1 MSILDKILGK
11 FGGEKARAKKRA
23 ASVIAPREHA
33 TYYAKDAEAVLA
45 EFKTDDM
52 TGLSSEEAQRRQV
65 ELGLNELPKVKRSIY
80 KLYFAPVLENT
91 IIVIFL
97 LAATLMLVIS
107 VFINKSLVSPL
118 INFFVILLN
127 AGIAVIQQ
135 IRAQKSL
142 ESLKR
147 LSKNVCTVIRG
158 GIKISVDSVNVVP
171 GDILDL
177 QEGDRIVAD
186 ARVVSDASF
195 FVNESAITGESQP
208 VQKTSAPLPDKIS
221 ISRIHGIKNCVFS
234 GTFVTKGNARAVVFA
249 TGINT
254 EIGYISK
261 NLNQVTAEQE
271 IPLKAK
277 INKFANWLAI
287 FVGIMFVAIWIYVLV
302 IMGMN
307 GTITNSTSFW
317 WRLVN
322 SIELALKFVP
332 INIVLLST
340 IILITG
346 VVAIAA
352 KGVITRKLTA
362 IEALGR
368 ASVVCT
374 DKTGTL
380 TKNAMTVQKVWATDR
395 LFDVTGLGY
404 SKEGAVLLGDHVV
417 NKDDYK
423 SLKKLVVAGLLDNNA
438 EVVEEDFKVA
448 RKGEH
453 VQLVRKVIGDP
464 MEGALDVLGEKLK
477 IYESEML
484 KHLKFIKEFP
494 FDSDLKRMT
503 KIWSSTSS
511 KIKHEWMAFI
521 KGATELIL
529 DRSTS
534 IMEDE
539 EEHAPLDGRR
549 KKRIKDEVEK
559 WASKGFRTLGIA
571 WKDLKALPEG
581 REYTRDEVETDI
593 TFLGFV
599 VIQDPPREGVRDAVL
614 ACERAGVTVV
624 MITGDSRETGA
635 AIGRELGIYDP
646 GEVII
651 EGKDIHDLDDETFM
665 KTAVFARVSPN
676 DKQVIVKRY
685 QDKGKTVAMTGDG
698 VNDALA
704 LGLADVGLA
713 MGLTGTDVAKEAAD
727 MIISDDS
734 FNTIELGIKEGRG
747 LFAKIRTMIFF
758 YIFVNVAE
766 AIVLISTAFVNI
778 DFRLFDTGLQINL
791 IYVLPHT
798 FPPLGLTFDRT
809 SLDVMQEKPR
819 NTEEIF
825 SKNVLYMLIIL
836 IAYMVFVLTIVS
848 LPIINAFNGQ
858 STLVETLNLSTDPS
872 TRNIL
877 TRDLNIALEK
887 PRTIAFCVIFISE
900 TVVAYSIRRPN
911 IPVWKSFRK
920 DMSPTLIFFTILIF
934 LGMLGVVYAIPLLPG
949 WNEGTITYDEHGIA
963 KVSLGFYVQML
974 NGEDWVLVLA
984 LSLPII
990 PLIEVYKCYVR
1001 SVKKQYI

>member
-1 MSILDKILGK
+1 MSFFKNLLGK
-11 FGGEKARAKKRA
+11 FSEDKARAKARA
-23 ASVIAPREHA
+23 ASVIPPREHA
-33 TYYAKDAEAVLA
+33 AYYMKDVETVLA
-45 EFKTDDM
+45 EFNTDDM
-52 TGLSSEEAQRRQV
+52 TGISSEEAQTRLV
-65 ELGLNELPKVKRSIY
+65 ERGRNELPTVKRSIY
-80 KLYFAPVLENT
+80 KLYFAPILENT

-97 LAATLMLVIS
+97 IAATLMVVIT
-107 VFINKSLVSPL
+107 SLIGKVTASPF

-127 AGIAVIQQ
+127 AGIAVVQQ

-158 GIKISVDSVNVVP
+158 GIKISIDSAKVVP

-186 ARVVSDASF
+186 ARVVSEASF
-195 FVNESAITGESQP
+195 FINESSITGESLP
-208 VQKTSAPLPDKIS
+208 VQKTAATLAEGVTITG
-221 ISRIHGIKNCVFS
+221 IHGIKNCVYS

-249 TGINT
+249 TGSQT
-254 EIGYISK
+254 EMGYISK

-271 IPLKAK
+271 IPLKGK

-287 FVGIMFVAIWIYVLV
+287 FVAIMFVAIWVYVL
-302 IMGMN
+302 ITMGIN
-307 GTITNSTSFW
+307 GWFTTQNFW
-317 WRLVN
+317 FRLVN

-362 IEALGR
+362 VEALGR

-380 TKNAMTVQKVWATDR
+380 TQNAMTVQKVWANER

-404 SKEGAVLLGDHVV
+404 SKDGAVLLKDHVV

-423 SLKKLVVAGLLDNNA
+423 SLKKLVIAGLLDNNA

-453 VQLVRKVIGDP
+453 MQLVRKVIGDP

-477 IYESEML
+477 VYESEML

-494 FDSDLKRMT
+494 FDSELKRMS
-503 KIWSSTSS
+503 KVWASTSTR
-511 KIKHEWMAFI
+511 IKHEWMAFI
-521 KGATELIL
+521 KGAPEIIL
-529 DRSTS
+529 DRCTS
-534 IMEDE
+534 IMEDD
-539 EEHAPLDGRR
+539 EEHALLDS
-549 KKRIKDEVEK
+549 KRVHHIKDEVHN

-571 WKDLKALPEG
+571 WKDLNALPEG
-581 REYTRDEVETDI
+581 REYSRDDVETDL

-624 MITGDSRETGA
+624 MITGDSKDTGA
-635 AIGRELGIYDP
+635 AIGRELGIYDD
-646 GEVII
+646 GEVVV
-651 EGKDIHDLDDETFM
+651 EGKDIPNLDDKTFFN
-665 KTAVFARVSPN
+665 TAVFSRVSPN
-676 DKQVIVKRY
+676 DKQVIIKRY
-685 QDKGKTVAMTGDG
+685 QDHGKTVAMTGDG

-734 FNTIELGIKEGRG
+734 FNTIELGIREGRG

-758 YIFVNVAE
+758 YIFVNIAE
-766 AIVLISTAFVNI
+766 AIVLISTSFINI
-778 DFRLFDTGLQINL
+778 DFRLFDTGMQINL

-809 SLDVMQEKPR
+809 SSDIMKEKPR
-819 NTEEIF
+819 DAEEIF
-825 SKNVLYMLIIL
+825 SKNVFYMLLICIIYL
-836 IAYMVFVLTIVS
+836 IIVLFIAST
-848 LPIINAFNGQ
+848 PIIIAFQGQ
-858 STLVETLNLSTDPS
+858 TDLISMLNQNPTTTVILPS
-872 TRNIL
+872 GL
-877 TRDLNIALEK
+877 TPKEQLNMALAHA
-887 PRTIAFCVIFISE
+887 RTIAFCVIFITE
-900 TVVAYSIRRPN
+900 TVVVFSIRRPN

-920 DMSPTLIFFTILIF
+920 DMSPTLMFFTVLTF
-934 LGMLGVVYAIPLLPG
+934 LGMFAVVYAIPIFLQT
-949 WNEGTITYDEHGIA
+949 WNADYFFVEI
-963 KVSLGFYVQML
+963 L
-974 NGEDWVLVLA
+974 NGADWGIVLG

-990 PLIEVYKCYVR
+990 AVVEFYKWYIR

>member
-1 MSILDKILGK
+1 MSFSKNILGK
-11 FGGEKARAKKRA
+11 LGGGKNQAESRE
-23 ASVIAPREHA
+23 ASVIPPHEHA
-33 TYYAKDAEAVLA
+33 TYYAKDAEAVLK
-45 EFKTDDM
+45 EFQTDDM
-52 TGLSSEEAQRRQV
+52 TGISSDEAVRRQ
-65 ELGLNELPKVKRSIY
+65 EQLGLNELPKVKRSIY

-97 LAATLMLVIS
+97 IAAGFMVVVS
-107 VFINKSLVSPL
+107 VFINKSLTSPL
-118 INFFVILLN
+118 INFVVILLN
-127 AGIAVIQQ
+127 AGIAIVQQ
-135 IRAQKSL
+135 LRAQKSL
-142 ESLKR
+142 DSLKR

-158 GIKISVDSVNVVP
+158 GIKISVDSAKVVP

-186 ARVVSDASF
+186 ARVVTEASF
-195 FVNESAITGESQP
+195 FVNESSITGESQP
-208 VQKTSAPLPDKIS
+208 VQKTTAALEENVKITG
-221 ISRIHGIKNCVFS
+221 IHGIKNCVFS

-249 TGINT
+249 TGIHT

-287 FVGIMFVAIWIYVLV
+287 FVAIMFVTLWIYVLIV
-302 IMGMN
+302 MAMIPGSF
-307 GTITNSTSFW
+307 TSTNFW

-322 SIELALKFVP
+322 SVELALKFVP

-346 VVAIAA
+346 VLAIAA

-362 IEALGR
+362 VEALGR

-380 TKNAMTVQKVWATDR
+380 TKNAMTVQKVWANDR

-404 SKEGAVLLGDHVV
+404 SKDGAILFGDHVV

-423 SLKKLVVAGLLDNNA
+423 SLKKLVIAGLLDNNA

-448 RKGEH
+448 RKGEDTR
-453 VQLVRKVIGDP
+453 LVRKVIGDP
-464 MEGALDVLGEKLK
+464 MEGALDVLGEKLR

-484 KHLKFIKEFP
+484 RHLKFIKEFP

-503 KIWSSTSS
+503 KVWSSTNP

-529 DRSTS
+529 GRCTS

-539 EEHAPLDGRR
+539 EEHAPLDDRR
-549 KKRIKDEVEK
+549 VKRIKDEVEK

-581 REYTRDEVETDI
+581 KEYTRDEVETDL

-599 VIQDPPREGVRDAVL
+599 VIQDPPREGVRDAVI

-624 MITGDSRETGA
+624 MITGDSKDTGA
-635 AIGRELGIYDP
+635 AIGRELGIYDE
-646 GEVII
+646 GEMVM
-651 EGKDIHDLDDETFM
+651 EGRDIPDLDDETFFN
-665 KTAVFARVSPN
+665 TAVFARVSPN
-676 DKQVIVKRY
+676 DKQVIIKRY
-685 QDKGKTVAMTGDG
+685 QDKGRTVAMTGDG

-734 FNTIELGIKEGRG
+734 FNTIELGIREGRG

-766 AIVLISTAFVNI
+766 AIVLISTAFVNV

-809 SLDVMQEKPR
+809 SMDVMQEKPR
-819 NTEEIF
+819 NAEEIF
-825 SKNVLYMLIIL
+825 SKNVLFMLVILIVYMVVVLII
-836 IAYMVFVLTIVS
+836 VS
-848 LPIINAFNGQ
+848 VPIIESFLAQTSKVELLN
-858 STLVETLNLSTDPS
+858 STIDPKV
-872 TRNIL
+872 RN
-877 TRDLNIALEK
+877 DLQLEINVAMAH
-887 PRTIAFCVIFISE
+887 PRTIAFCVIFIAE
-900 TVVAYSIRRPN
+900 TVVVFSIRRPN

-920 DMSPTLIFFTILIF
+920 DMSPALIFFVVLTF
-934 LGMLGVVYAIPLLPG
+934 LGMFAVVYVIPLMD
-949 WNEGTITYDEHGIA
+949 WNA
-963 KVSLGFYVQML
+963 KWFFVSPLSGA
-974 NGEDWVLVLA
+974 DWALVLL
-984 LSLPII
+984 LSLPIL
-990 PLIEVYKCYVR
+990 PLVEYYKWHVR
-1001 SVKKQYI
+1001 SVKKEYL

>member
-1 MSILDKILGK
+1 MSFFKNLLGK
-11 FGGEKARAKKRA
+11 FGGEKARANARA
-23 ASVIAPREHA
+23 ASVIPPREHA
-33 TYYAKDAEAVLA
+33 TYYMKDVEAVLA
-45 EFKTDDM
+45 EFNTDDM
-52 TGLSSEEAQRRQV
+52 TGISSDEAAKRLAER
-65 ELGLNELPKVKRSIY
+65 GRNELPTVKRSIY
-80 KLYFAPVLENT
+80 KLYFAPILENT
-91 IIVIFL
+91 IILIFL
-97 LAATLMLVIS
+97 LSAGFMLVVS
-107 VFINKSLVSPL
+107 VFIHKSLVSPL
-118 INFFVILLN
+118 INFVVIVLN
-127 AGIAVIQQ
+127 AGIAIVQQ
-135 IRAQKSL
+135 LRAQKSL
-142 ESLKR
+142 DSLKR

-158 GIKISVDSVNVVP
+158 GIKISVDSAKVVP

-186 ARVVSDASF
+186 ARVVSEASF
-195 FVNESAITGESQP
+195 FINESSITGESLP
-208 VQKTSAPLPDKIS
+208 VQKTAAILAEGVTITG
-221 ISRIHGIKNCVFS
+221 IHGIKNCVYS

-249 TGINT
+249 TGPNT

-261 NLNQVTAEQE
+261 NLSQVTSEQE
-271 IPLKAK
+271 IPLKGK

-287 FVGIMFVAIWIYVLV
+287 FVGIMFVFLWVYVLIV
-302 IMGMN
+302 MTLIPGSF
-307 GTITNSTSFW
+307 TATNFW

-322 SIELALKFVP
+322 TIELALKFVP

-346 VVAIAA
+346 VLAIAA

-380 TKNAMTVQKVWATDR
+380 TQNAMTVQKVWANER

-404 SKEGAVLLGDHVV
+404 SKDGAVLLGDHVV

-423 SLKKLVVAGLLDNNA
+423 SLKKLVIAGLLDNNA

-453 VQLVRKVIGDP
+453 MQLVRKVIGDP

-477 IYESEML
+477 VYESEML
-484 KHLKFIKEFP
+484 RHLKFIKEFP
-494 FDSDLKRMT
+494 FDSELKRMS
-503 KIWSSTSS
+503 KIWSSTNPR
-511 KIKHEWMAFI
+511 IKHEWMAFI
-521 KGATELIL
+521 KGAPEIII
-529 DRSTS
+529 DRCTS

-539 EEHAPLDGRR
+539 DEHAPFDS
-549 KKRIKDEVEK
+549 KRVHHIKDEVHD

-581 REYTRDEVETDI
+581 REYSRDDVETDL

-624 MITGDSRETGA
+624 MITGDSKDTGG
-635 AIGRELGIYDP
+635 AIGRELGIYDE
-646 GEVII
+646 GEQVV
-651 EGKDIHDLDDETFM
+651 EGKEIPSLDDKAFFN
-665 KTAVFARVSPN
+665 TAVFARVSPN
-676 DKQVIVKRY
+676 DKQIIIKRY
-685 QDKGKTVAMTGDG
+685 QDHGKTVAMTGDG

-734 FNTIELGIKEGRG
+734 FNTIELGIREGRG

-766 AIVLISTAFVNI
+766 AIVLISTAFVNV

-809 SLDVMQEKPR
+809 SSDVMNEKPR
-819 NTEEIF
+819 NAEEIF
-825 SKNVLYMLIIL
+825 SKNVLVMLVIL
-836 IAYMVFVLTIVS
+836 IVYMVVVLVIVS
-848 LPIINAFNGQ
+848 VPIISAFQAQGVNVANLNA
-858 STLVETLNLSTDPS
+858 TIDPQM
-872 TRNIL
+872 RNELQKAINVGMA
-877 TRDLNIALEK
+877 R
-887 PRTIAFCVIFISE
+887 PRTVAFCVIFISE
-900 TVVAYSIRRPN
+900 TVVVYSIRRPN

-920 DMSPTLIFFTILIF
+920 DMSPTLLFFTILTF
-934 LGMLGVVYAIPLLPG
+934 LGMLGVVFAVPYIPFLNNYL
-949 WNEGTITYDEHGIA
+949 
-963 KVSLGFYVQML
+963 YVQTL
-974 NGEDWVLVLA
+974 SGEDWTLVLS

-990 PLIEVYKCYVR
+990 AVAEVYKWYVR
-1001 SVKKQYI
+1001 SVKKEII

>member
-1 MSILDKILGK
+1 MTARYRWAKSHDKDK
-11 FGGEKARAKKRA
+11 A
-23 ASVIAPREHA
+23 ASVVAPREHA
-33 TYYAKDAEAVLA
+33 TYYAKDAETVLA
-45 EFKTDDM
+45 EFNTDDM

-65 ELGLNELPKVKRSIY
+65 VYGLNELPKVKRSIY

-91 IIVIFL
+91 IIMIFL
-97 LAATLMLVIS
+97 LAAGFMLVVSLI
-107 VFINKSLVSPL
+107 IQKSIVSPL
-118 INFFVILLN
+118 INFIVIILN
-127 AGIAVIQQ
+127 ACIAIGQQ
-135 IRAQKSL
+135 LRAQKSL

-147 LSKNVCTVIRG
+147 LTKNVCTVIRG
-158 GIKISVDSVNVVP
+158 GIKISVDSTKVVP

-186 ARVVSDASF
+186 ARIVSEASF

-208 VQKTSAPLPDKIS
+208 VQKTSKTLAEGEIIS
-221 ISRIHGIKNCVFS
+221 GIHKIKNCVFS

-249 TGINT
+249 TGIHT
-254 EIGYISK
+254 EIGNISK
-261 NLNQVTAEQE
+261 NLNLVTAEQE
-271 IPLKAK
+271 IPLKGK

-287 FVGIMFVAIWIYVLV
+287 FVAIMFVALLIYVLIV
-302 IMGMN
+302 MA
-307 GTITNSTSFW
+307 TIPGSFTPTNFW
-317 WRLVN
+317 WRFVN
-322 SIELALKFVP
+322 TVELALKFVP

-346 VVAIAA
+346 VLAIAA

-362 IEALGR
+362 VEALGR

-380 TKNAMTVQKVWATDR
+380 TKNAMTVQKVWANDR

-404 SKEGAVLLGDHVV
+404 SRDGAILLGDRVV
-417 NKDDYK
+417 NKDDFK
-423 SLKKLVVAGLLDNNA
+423 SLKKLVIAGLLDNNA

-494 FDSDLKRMT
+494 FDSELKRMT
-503 KIWSSTSS
+503 KIWASTSP

-539 EEHAPLDGRR
+539 EEHAPLDDKR
-549 KKRIKDEVEK
+549 KKRIKDEVQK

-624 MITGDSRETGA
+624 MITGDSKDTGA
-635 AIGRELGIYDP
+635 AIGRELGIYDE
-646 GEVII
+646 GEIVV
-651 EGKDIHDLDDETFM
+651 EGKDIPNLDDETFM

-676 DKQVIVKRY
+676 DKQIIVKRY

-704 LGLADVGLA
+704 LGMADVGLA

-766 AIVLISTAFVNI
+766 AIVLISTSFINI

-809 SLDVMQEKPR
+809 SMDVMNEKPR
-819 NTEEIF
+819 NAEEIF
-825 SKNVLYMLIIL
+825 SKNVFYLLIIT
-836 IAYMVFVLTIVS
+836 IAYMVVVLIIVS
-848 LPIINAFNGQ
+848 FPIINSFLAQGAN
-858 STLVETLNLSTDPS
+858 VATLNATIDPK
-872 TRNIL
+872 TRNEFQKIINQGMA
-877 TRDLNIALEK
+877 R
-887 PRTIAFCVIFISE
+887 PRTIAFCVIFIAE
-900 TVVAYSIRRPN
+900 TVAVFSIRRPN

-920 DMSPTLIFFTILIF
+920 DMSPALIFFTVLTF
-934 LGMLGVVYAIPLLPG
+934 LGMIGVVFAVPYIPFLNNYL
-949 WNEGTITYDEHGIA
+949 
-963 KVSLGFYVQML
+963 YVQTL
-974 NGEDWVLVLA
+974 NGEDWAIILA

-990 PLIEVYKCYVR
+990 AVVEGYKWYIR
-1001 SVKKQYI
+1001 SVKKEII